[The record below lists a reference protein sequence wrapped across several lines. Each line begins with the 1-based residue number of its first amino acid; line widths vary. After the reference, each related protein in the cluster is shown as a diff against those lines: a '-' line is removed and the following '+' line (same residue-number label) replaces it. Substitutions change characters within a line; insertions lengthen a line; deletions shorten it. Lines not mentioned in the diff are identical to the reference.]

1 MCWCVCTTVALFK
14 SFCWAAHV
22 CGSCIM
28 QSCLFKGM
36 QGLGLGSPLGVAA
49 GGHMQ
54 WSTGSDVLLV
64 IDSWLMS

>member
-1 MCWCVCTTVALFK
+1 
-14 SFCWAAHV
+14 
-22 CGSCIM
+22 M